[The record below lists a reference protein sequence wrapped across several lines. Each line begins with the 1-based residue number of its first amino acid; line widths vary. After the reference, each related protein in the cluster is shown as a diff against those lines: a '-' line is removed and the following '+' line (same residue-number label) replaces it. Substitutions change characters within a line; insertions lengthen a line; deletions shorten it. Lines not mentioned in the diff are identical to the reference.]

1 MYLDD
6 GLNIKQEGSRWTVSL
21 PVDNITEY
29 TYKDKLMNNSLRQ
42 LSMWIEIQNDRI
54 VGFEGSLL
62 QSYLGDDTSEA

>member
-1 MYLDD
+1 MYMDD
-6 GLNIKQEGSRWTVSL
+6 GLNVKQEGSRWTVSL

-62 QSYLGDDTSEA
+62 QSYLGADTSEA